1 MLIYDKIQI
10 MPDGRVETFKCIE
23 ERRRK
28 KDEAI
33 YRKTTL

>member
-10 MPDGRVETFKCIE
+10 MPDGRVATFKRIE

-28 KDEAI
+28 KDEEI
-33 YRKTTL
+33 YRKTNL